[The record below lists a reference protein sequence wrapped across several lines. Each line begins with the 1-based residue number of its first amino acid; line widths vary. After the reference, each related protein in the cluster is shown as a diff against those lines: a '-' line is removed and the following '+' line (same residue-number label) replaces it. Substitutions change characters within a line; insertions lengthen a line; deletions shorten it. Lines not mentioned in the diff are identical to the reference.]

1 MKAAQAVLLG
11 FVIVLA
17 GLAWAMGLP
26 LGGLV
31 SDLLVRLPMN
41 GVLVLSMLPMYNA
54 GLGINFGLPVAV
66 IAGLLGMCMAVN
78 MRLAGLPGFMAA
90 VALSV
95 PFAIGL
101 GWSYGR
107 LLSRVRGR
115 EEIAATFIGFSF
127 VSLMNLFWA
136 LAPFTNPAMLWPI
149 GGQGMRQTIGL
160 GPYFAKS
167 LNRLW
172 TVDVW
177 GVLVP
182 AGMLAAYGLVCL
194 GLHVFFRTRSG
205 LAMTSTGENEAFARV
220 SGVPVGRVRSLA
232 VILSTCL
239 GSMGI
244 VFYAQSYG
252 FLELYD
258 APLMMGF
265 PAASAVLIGGLG
277 RHRIVVGQAVLG
289 TILFQ
294 GMLVFSAPIANAA
307 LVPEAAEIVRMLLT
321 NGIILFAL
329 LARIRERS

>member
-1 MKAAQAVLLG
+1 MKSAQAVLLG
-11 FVIVLA
+11 FVCMLAVLA
-17 GLAWAMGLP
+17 WGMGLP

-66 IAGLLGMCMAVN
+66 VAGLLGMCAAVN
-78 MRLAGLPGFMAA
+78 MRLAGLPGLMAA
-90 VALSV
+90 IALGL

-101 GWSYGR
+101 GWMYGR
-107 LLSRVRGR
+107 LLRRVRGR

-127 VSLMNLFWA
+127 VSLMNLFWV
-136 LAPFTNPAMLWPI
+136 LAPFSNPAMLWPI
-149 GGQGMRQTIGL
+149 GGQGLRPTIGL
-160 GPYFAKS
+160 GPYFAKA

-172 TVDVW
+172 AADVW
-177 GVLVP
+177 GVIVP
-182 AGMLAAYGLVCL
+182 AGMLFAYGLVCMCL
-194 GLHVFFRTRSG
+194 YLFFGTRAG
-205 LAMTSTGENEAFARV
+205 LAMTSSGENEAFARV
-220 SGVPVGRVRSLA
+220 SGVDVDRVRTGA
-232 VILSTCL
+232 VILSACL

-265 PAASAVLIGGLG
+265 PAASAVLIAGLG
-277 RHRIVVGQAVLG
+277 RARVGVWQAVLG
-289 TILFQ
+289 TVLFQ

-321 NGIILFAL
+321 NAIILFAL
-329 LARIRERS
+329 LARVRVRS